1 MNVIIPFIAL
11 IFAALRKTKSISNI
25 AHNFSRVP
33 NLIDRLKWQKRKRIK
48 EYNQTKSVFHV
59 RWDTT
64 V

>member
-1 MNVIIPFIAL
+1 MIISFIAL

-25 AHNFSRVP
+25 VHNFSRVP
-33 NLIDRLKWQKRKRIK
+33 NLIDRLKWQKRKRNK